1 MVKAFLVLLVQKFMS
16 IVIAKVSLY
25 GEFPLLKD
33 SSFLLL
39 LGIHFLSFTLF
50 HTRTGE
56 EVMDRINKS
65 EIRIVVQETF
75 KGYGKGSQPY
85 LTCAQGNETAQQ
97 HPILHIRPNDQRFF
111 LSHVQGL
118 VCQPDREETY

>member
-25 GEFPLLKD
+25 GEFPTLKD

-39 LGIHFLSFTLF
+39 LGIHFLTFTLF
-50 HTRTGE
+50 HTHTGE

-65 EIRIVVQETF
+65 EIRIVMQETF
-75 KGYGKGSQPY
+75 KGYGKG
-85 LTCAQGNETAQQ
+85 LNL
-97 HPILHIRPNDQRFF
+97 I
-111 LSHVQGL
+111 
-118 VCQPDREETY
+118 

>member
-39 LGIHFLSFTLF
+39 LGIFFLSFTLF
-50 HTRTGE
+50 HRHTGE
-56 EVMDRINKS
+56 EVMDRIN
-65 EIRIVVQETF
+65 
-75 KGYGKGSQPY
+75 
-85 LTCAQGNETAQQ
+85 
-97 HPILHIRPNDQRFF
+97 
-111 LSHVQGL
+111 
-118 VCQPDREETY
+118 